1 MDQHFEIVI
10 IGAGPAGITAA
21 IRLLQLGHSVALVEQ
36 DPFPRPQIGESLSP
50 GVQHI
55 FTYLHAGHLLD
66 DHRYLRDI
74 PAQVCWAAG
83 EPTILEASE
92 RGPGIVVDRGNLDQQ
107 MLAFAA
113 GRGLYVFQPAK
124 FISSIFKSGLWEL
137 TIQSGTGIQALF
149 TQVVLDARG
158 RKVPDRPKRIEI
170 APASIAVWT
179 HVPASMMPSE
189 TRIEAIDEG
198 WLWGSPVPG
207 DRYRLM
213 AFADAESVKGKD
225 LAVTFLRMLSK
236 GQLFESTVEKN
247 SDLRVQTCAVNAYVH
262 AQPWQQQFIKV
273 GEAAFTL
280 DPLSSTGVEL
290 AMRFSL
296 QTAMAVHTLLR
307 YQEPEVAQAFY
318 ESKLT
323 DAVANHTHWT
333 AAYYAQSGK
342 ANKPFPF
349 WEKRKNFQPG
359 ASAAS
364 DNFTRLLYDKLN
376 QSPNASETHQ
386 MPSLP
391 IDSLIRFLWD
401 KPVRLS
407 CELTYCSEFAVT
419 GNRVERK
426 PALSHPNLPRPVI
439 YLGRIELPPLLTS
452 LHSGMTYGAA
462 IGQWSRQNAFEDVK
476 KAVTFLW
483 GAGVFVE
490 GD

>member
-21 IRLLQLGHSVALVEQ
+21 IRLLELGHSVALVEQ

-66 DHRYLRDI
+66 DPRYLRDI
-74 PAQVCWAAG
+74 PAQVCWASG
-83 EPTILEASE
+83 EPTTLEARE

-107 MLAFAA
+107 MLAFATGKA
-113 GRGLYVFQPAK
+113 LKVFQPAK
-124 FISSIFKSGLWEL
+124 FISSIFKSDHWEL
-137 TIQSGTGIQALF
+137 TIQSGTGIQTLCS
-149 TQVVLDARG
+149 QVVLDARG
-158 RKVPDRPKRIEI
+158 RKAPDRHKRIEI

-225 LAVTFLRMLSK
+225 LAVTFLRMLCK
-236 GQLFESTVEKN
+236 GRLFESVVEMN

-262 AQPWQQQFIKV
+262 ARPWQQQFIKV

-280 DPLSSTGVEL
+280 DPLSSTGMEL

-296 QTAMAVHTLLR
+296 QAAMAVHTLLR

-318 ESKLT
+318 ESKLI
-323 DAVANHTHWT
+323 DAVANHNFWT
-333 AAYYAQSGK
+333 AAYYAQSSQ
-342 ANKPFPF
+342 ANEQKPF
-349 WEKRKNFQPG
+349 WIKRRNFRIG
-359 ASAAS
+359 NITSS
-364 DNFTRLLYDKLN
+364 DNFTRLLHYKLN
-376 QSPNASETHQ
+376 QSPNTHETRQ
-386 MPSLP
+386 VPSLP
-391 IDSLIRFLWD
+391 IGSLIRFLWD
-401 KPVRLS
+401 KPIKLS
-407 CELTYCSEFAVT
+407 HEIGYSSEFVVA
-419 GNRVERK
+419 NDRVERK
-426 PALSHPNLPRPVI
+426 PALSHPGLPKPVV
-439 YLGRIELPPLLTS
+439 YLEGIELPLLISS
-452 LHSGMTYGAA
+452 LRSGMTYGAA
-462 IGQWSRQNAFEDVK
+462 IELWRTHNSFEDIKRV
-476 KAVTFLW
+476 VTFLW
-483 GAGVFVE
+483 GLGLFVE
-490 GD
+490 SN